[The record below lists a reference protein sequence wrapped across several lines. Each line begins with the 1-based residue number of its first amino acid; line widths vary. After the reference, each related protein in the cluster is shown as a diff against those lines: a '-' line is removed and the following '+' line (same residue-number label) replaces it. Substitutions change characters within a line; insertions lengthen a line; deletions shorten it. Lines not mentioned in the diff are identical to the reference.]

1 MSVQRHNCVA
11 VLSVGFRRLTFGF
24 ADLVADRARLS
35 KLSTYKEEDGGK
47 SFLGS
52 KDFPPSVVEKCERL
66 DPKGILFSTG
76 EVPSP
81 PISASEQ
88 ERLRPLLDA
97 HVRGKRFLLCSGGDD
112 KLVPY
117 RCTKPFVDFF
127 KDAAETWYRDG
138 GVSIED
144 NVYPGRG
151 HVFSPDMV
159 TDAVR
164 FIVDAVG
171 DPELIRTGTSSG
183 VKSPSKI

>member
-1 MSVQRHNCVA
+1 MC
-11 VLSVGFRRLTFGF
+11 
-24 ADLVADRARLS
+24 ADLMADRARLS
-35 KLSTYKEEDGGK
+35 KLPTYKTEDEGK
-47 SFLGS
+47 SFFGS
-52 KDFPPSVVEKCERL
+52 KDFPPSVISKCEKM
-66 DPKGILFSTG
+66 DPKAMLFSTG
-76 EVPSP
+76 DVPTP

-88 ERLRPLLDA
+88 ERLRPVLDS

-117 RCTKPFVDFF
+117 KCTKPFADFF

-138 GVSIED
+138 GLSIED

-171 DPELIRTGTSSG
+171 DAELIKLGTSAG
-183 VKSPSKI
+183 LKSPSKI